1 MPLNNNHSLSPLFGP
16 NLKNSKRPVRF
27 THNHTHTPTTVGQ
40 LILRYKSNISILS
53 GESEWLLFNGI
64 SVFSSSY
71 IIAGTSYILMMIR
84 CTRSH
89 LAPAYKYF
97 QRRALWRE
105 QQQRCVH
112 SFFSPQDI
120 YFFLCLFIKWQIC
133 TLTTSLFLHTI
144 SPGLIRYINSHMF
157 YLVWI

>member
-1 MPLNNNHSLSPLFGP
+1 MSWPTVVGVCVWLWVNRTGRLEFFKFGP
-16 NLKNSKRPVRF
+16 K
-27 THNHTHTPTTVGQ
+27 
-40 LILRYKSNISILS
+40 S

>member
-1 MPLNNNHSLSPLFGP
+1 MSWPTVVGVCVWLWVNRTGRLEFFKFGP
-16 NLKNSKRPVRF
+16 K
-27 THNHTHTPTTVGQ
+27 
-40 LILRYKSNISILS
+40 S

-112 SFFSPQDI
+112 SFFSPPR
-120 YFFLCLFIKWQIC
+120 YLLFFVFVYKM
-133 TLTTSLFLHTI
+133 TNLHTYNFFI
-144 SPGLIRYINSHMF
+144 SAHNFTRLDQVHKQPYVLFSLNLRVNVYMHLVRYLR
-157 YLVWI
+157 YKRGRW